1 MKLKTESSQYEDFLR
16 HVDTQGVFKPDRT
29 GTGTTSVFGYQMR
42 YDLTQGFPL
51 VTTKKV
57 FLRAIIVELLWFL
70 RGDSNV
76 KWLQEHGCSIWDEWA
91 GDDGNLFPEQNLFCS
106 TQGI

>member
-1 MKLKTESSQYEDFLR
+1 MSVPDLSLSCQYEDFLR
-16 HVDTQGVFKPDRT
+16 HVNNTGVFKPDRT

-42 YDLTQGFPL
+42 FDLTKGFPL

-76 KWLQEHGCSIWDEWA
+76 KWLQKIGRASCRERV
-91 GDDGNLFPEQNLFCS
+91 
-106 TQGI
+106 